1 MAAADTSKN
10 GAVAANGV
18 ARNGVPKRGRTKKSA
33 AVRPEGRPEVRYV
46 SLAEET
52 RRRYLNY
59 ALSVISSRAL
69 PDARD
74 GLKPVQRRILYVMGR
89 ELSLAP
95 GGKHAKC
102 ARIVGDTIGKYH
114 PHGDSAAYDTL
125 VRLAQD
131 HSLRSPLV
139 DGQGNFG
146 SVLGLP
152 AAAARYTEARLTA
165 PAMSLMAELGKNT
178 VPTRATYDAERTE
191 PVVFPA
197 AFPHLLVNGATGI
210 AVGMATNVPPHNL
223 REVVNSARYLVDN
236 PDATVAQLMAK
247 GIKGPDFPLGGRIVS
262 DRADVRKAYEEGRGS
277 IKVRAVW
284 DFDPEDE
291 KRKGR
296 KKGRP
301 ARLVV
306 DSLPYGV
313 TSNSLVT
320 ELKQLAESRKIPQ
333 LLDADDETDRKHGL
347 RIVLTVKTKEDA
359 DAVMAYLY
367 KNTAL
372 EQNFAANLT
381 ALVPD
386 DGADDGTAVDGGV
399 FDGDGATAGFLP
411 AEITD
416 DAKDAAADGEF
427 AAGLADGGEDVPLVP
442 RRLSLKGLL
451 RVFLDFRLNTVVR
464 RLSHDLR
471 VLRRR
476 IHILEG
482 FETLFSGIDKAIK
495 LIRASTG
502 KDDAREKLMA
512 EFPLDSR
519 QATAILDLQL
529 YRISQL
535 EIDVILGELA
545 EKRAEADRLESL
557 LGDEAALWS
566 LIKDEL
572 KEIGERFG
580 DRRRTTIG
588 GSDEV
593 EEFDP
598 AKYIVREDTNVV
610 LTREGWVKRLGTI
623 NSLDAL
629 RTREGDET
637 LAVLGASTLDAVVV
651 FAADGTAYTLPVDQI
666 PASTGY
672 GEPLGK
678 HVKLDD
684 GVRVVAAETTD
695 KRFTPEDF
703 EIEGT
708 PTLGPHLFVA
718 TAGGQVCRVGLSNF
732 RDPSTRG
739 GRKYIRLQNGDRVVH
754 VERVDGA
761 GSVFLATKKAR
772 VLHFKVDAIP
782 VLSGAGKGVKG
793 IDLAKG
799 DEVLGAKLCRRPGD
813 ALHVENVNGSELPFG
828 QLKYTPTGRG
838 GKGVKTSQRTG
849 FKRVLDAAPEL
860 ADWGA
865 AK

>member
-1 MAAADTSKN
+1 MAAPPST
-10 GAVAANGV
+10 NGV
-18 ARNGVPKRGRTKKSA
+18 ARKTRKKKA
-33 AVRPEGRPEVRYV
+33 AARPEGRPEVRYV

-89 ELSLAP
+89 ELNLAP

-131 HSLRSPLV
+131 HSLRVPLV

-152 AAAARYTEARLTA
+152 AAAARYTEARLTRA
-165 PAMSLMAELGKNT
+165 ATSLMAELGKNT
-178 VPTRATYDAERTE
+178 VPTRPTYDAERTE

-197 AFPHLLVNGATGI
+197 TFPHLLVNGATGI
-210 AVGMATNVPPHNL
+210 AVGMATNVPPHNA
-223 REVVNSARYLVDN
+223 REVVNSARYLIDN
-236 PDATVAQLMAK
+236 PDATVAQLMAR
-247 GIKGPDFPLGGRIVS
+247 GVKGPDFPLGGRIVS

-291 KRKGR
+291 RRKGR

-313 TSNSLVT
+313 TSNALVT

-372 EQNFAANLT
+372 EQNFAVNLT

-399 FDGDGATAGFLP
+399 FEGDEQRGSDGPAGGFIPPEL
-411 AEITD
+411 D
-416 DAKDAAADGEF
+416 DEAKDAAADGEF
-427 AAGLADGGEDVPLVP
+427 APGLADGGEDVALVP

-451 RVFLDFRLNTVVR
+451 RVFLDFRLRTVVR

-476 IHILEG
+476 VHILEG
-482 FETLFSGIDKAIK
+482 FETLFSGIDRAIK
-495 LIRASTG
+495 LIRGSSG

-512 EFPLDSR
+512 AFPLDSR

-545 EKRAEADRLESL
+545 EKRAEADRLEKL
-557 LGDEAALWS
+557 LGDEPALWS
-566 LIKDEL
+566 LIKGEL
-572 KEIGERFG
+572 KEAGEAFG

-598 AKYIVREDTNVV
+598 TKYIVREDTNVV

-623 NSLDAL
+623 NALDAL
-629 RTREGDET
+629 RTREGDAT
-637 LAVLGASTLDAVVV
+637 LAVLGASTLDAVVF
-651 FAADGTAYTLPVDQI
+651 FAEDGTAYTLPVDQI

-678 HVKLDD
+678 HAKLDD
-684 GVRVVAAETTD
+684 GVGVVAALSTD
-695 KRFTPEDF
+695 PRFTPADF
-703 EIEGT
+703 EVEGT
-708 PTLGPHLFVA
+708 PALAPHLFVA

-739 GRKYIRLQNGDRVVH
+739 GRKYIRLANGDRVVH

-761 GSVFLATKKAR
+761 ESVFLATKKAR
-772 VLHFKVDAIP
+772 VLHFKVGAVP
-782 VLSGAGKGVKG
+782 VLSGAGKGVRG

-799 DEVLGAKLCRRPGD
+799 DEVLGAQLCRRPGD
-813 ALHVENVNGSELPFG
+813 ALHVINVNDKELPFG
-828 QLKYTPTGRG
+828 QMKYTPTGRG

-849 FKRVLDAAPEL
+849 FKRVLSLEPEL
-860 ADWGA
+860 VDWGA

>member
-1 MAAADTSKN
+1 MAQSDPAAGPAAVN
-10 GAVAANGV
+10 GAAH
-18 ARNGVPKRGRTKKSA
+18 RRKKKPP

-223 REVVNSARYLVDN
+223 REVVNSARFLVDH

-262 DRADVRKAYEEGRGS
+262 DRADIRKAYEEGRGS

-313 TSNSLVT
+313 TSNALVT

-333 LLDADDETDRKHGL
+333 LLDADDETDRRHGL

-372 EQNFAANLT
+372 EQNFAVNLT

-399 FDGDGATAGFLP
+399 FDEDAGSGAYTPPNLP
-411 AEITD
+411 AETD
-416 DAKDAAADGEF
+416 EEAKDAAADGEF
-427 AAGLADGGEDVPLVP
+427 TSGLADGGEDVPLVP

-451 RVFLDFRLNTVVR
+451 RVFLDFRLQTVVR

-482 FETLFSGIDKAIK
+482 FETLFSGIDRAIK
-495 LIRASTG
+495 LIRGSSG
-502 KDDAREKLMA
+502 KDDARQKLMA

-545 EKRAEADRLESL
+545 EKRAEAGRLEGL
-557 LGDEAALWS
+557 LGDEGELWS

-580 DRRRTTIG
+580 DRRRTTLG

-593 EEFDP
+593 DEFDP
-598 AKYIVREDTNVV
+598 TKYIVREDTNVV
-610 LTREGWVKRLGTI
+610 LTRDGWVKRLGTI

-637 LAVLGASTLDAVVV
+637 LAVLGASTLDAVVF

-684 GVRVVAAETTD
+684 GVGIVAAVTTD
-695 KRFTPEDF
+695 ARFTPADF
-703 EIEGT
+703 EIDGT
-708 PTLGPHLFVA
+708 PTLAPHLFVA

-739 GRKYIRLQNGDRVVH
+739 GRKYIRLQEGDRVAH

-761 GSVFLATKKAR
+761 DSVFLATAKAR
-772 VLHFKVDAIP
+772 VLHFKVDSIP

-813 ALHVENVNGSELPFG
+813 ALHVLNVNDKELPFG
-828 QLKYTPTGRG
+828 QMKYTPTGRG

-849 FKRVLDAAPEL
+849 FRRVLDDGPEL
-860 ADWGA
+860 ADWGT

>member
-1 MAAADTSKN
+1 MPPPAPST
-10 GAVAANGV
+10 NGV
-18 ARNGVPKRGRTKKSA
+18 ARKTRRKRKGGKSGA

-46 SLAEET
+46 SIAEET

-89 ELSLAP
+89 ELGLAP

-131 HSLRSPLV
+131 HSLRVPLV

-165 PAMSLMAELGKNT
+165 PATSLMAELGKNT

-197 AFPHLLVNGATGI
+197 AFPHLLTNGATGI

-223 REVVNSARYLVDN
+223 REVVNSARYFVDH
-236 PDATVAQLMAK
+236 PDATVAQLMAR

-262 DRADVRKAYEEGRGS
+262 DREEIRKAYEEGRGS

-284 DFDPEDE
+284 DFDPEDD

-313 TSNSLVT
+313 TSNALVA

-333 LLDADDETDRKHGL
+333 LLEADDETDREHGL

-372 EQNFAANLT
+372 EQNFAVNLT

-386 DGADDGTAVDGGV
+386 DGADDGAAVDGGGPA
-399 FDGDGATAGFLP
+399 DGEDDDVKRLPAP
-411 AEITD
+411 AEISD
-416 DAKDAAADGEF
+416 EAKDAAADGELTT
-427 AAGLADGGEDVPLVP
+427 GLADGGADVPLVP
-442 RRLSLKGLL
+442 RRLSLRGLL
-451 RVFLDFRLNTVVR
+451 RVFLNFRLRTVVR

-476 IHILEG
+476 VHVLEG
-482 FETLFSGIDKAIK
+482 FETLFSGIDRAIR
-495 LIRASTG
+495 LIRESTG
-502 KDDAREKLMA
+502 KDDARQKLVA
-512 EFPLDSR
+512 EFPLDAR

-535 EIDVILGELA
+535 EIDVILDELA
-545 EKRAEADRLESL
+545 EKRAEAERLESL
-557 LGDEAALWS
+557 LGDEGELWS

-593 EEFDP
+593 AEFDP
-598 AKYIVREDTNVV
+598 ANYIVREDTNVV

-623 NSLDAL
+623 NALDAL
-629 RTREGDET
+629 RTREGDGT
-637 LAVLGASTLDAVVV
+637 LAVLGASTLDAVVF
-651 FAADGTAYTLPVDQI
+651 FAEDGTAYTLPVDQI

-684 GVRVVAAETTD
+684 GVGVVAAVSTD

-708 PTLGPHLFVA
+708 PTLAPHLFVA
-718 TAGGQVCRVGLSNF
+718 TAAGQVCRVGLSNF

-739 GRKYIRLQNGDRVVH
+739 GRKYIRLADGDRVVH

-761 GSVFLATKKAR
+761 ASAFLATTKAR
-772 VLHFKVDAIP
+772 VLHFKLDSVP

-799 DEVLGAKLCRRPGD
+799 DEVLGAKLCRRPAD

-828 QLKYTPTGRG
+828 QMKYTPTGRG

-849 FKRVLDAAPEL
+849 FERVLGDGPQL